1 MSCCVLVSPSA
12 PLLSCSASAP
22 ASLCLSLAEAAA
34 AAVPMVAPI
43 TAGFTTSRCRDRL
56 GLFFSCSRV
65 VTRAV
70 FARVR

>member
-1 MSCCVLVSPSA
+1 MSCCVLVLPSA

-22 ASLCLSLAEAAA
+22 ASLCLSLAEAA